1 MKESELT
8 LSPIVF
14 KQRASSSDLGY
25 FHRSLAQLDM
35 HHWAF
40 ACGIL
45 LGLYSAAADH
55 HEVMGAGASL
65 VVCSQQVALLNFFS
79 ISTF

>member
-1 MKESELT
+1 MKSSPLAKTCVWKKESELT

-35 HHWAF
+35 HH
-40 ACGIL
+40 
-45 LGLYSAAADH
+45 
-55 HEVMGAGASL
+55 
-65 VVCSQQVALLNFFS
+65 
-79 ISTF
+79 